1 MQSQTPP
8 QQKSLSISPPPQK
21 PQQRSQTL
29 PPQPQSSQKQKLK
42 LLESAISF
50 YDAAIPEQEKKT
62 ITNFFKS
69 IYDGQ
74 INQIGKGSYGTVL
87 TLSSLPNYVFKI
99 MNDELT
105 QQQKKKQL
113 QTTTRTQQV
122 LNKVQQRR
130 QRLGGKVIAVFDP
143 YRIPKEKWDT
153 QTMFLFPCVVM
164 KQVTGQTLNK
174 LNKSQNLEYWDHV
187 VIDAVQVLET
197 IALLQSST
205 PSLVHGDLNLGN
217 ILYDH
222 DQRKMTMIDF
232 GFLMPTSDLI
242 KKLTDLG
249 QFFYIYPFLLTRCIS
264 SWDENSFS
272 LWISLFSDVLQ
283 KFSNQYVL
291 DSTFLENF
299 FKIFKDD
306 DTSQKLDLTKT
317 ETTNIINDN
326 QLLSAYETSPVN
338 CTIIL
343 DEKNLKKF
351 DLYSFAVCLLFCLPH
366 EYLQKRSALLDLL
379 FQMVHPNPEIQPS
392 PENIVKEWNKMLRV
406 QRLLPKRQQQRTQ
419 RG

>member
-1 MQSQTPP
+1 MQSP
-8 QQKSLSISPPPQK
+8 S
-21 PQQRSQTL
+21 QQRSQTL

-87 TLSSLPNYVFKI
+87 TLSSLPNYVFKFT
-99 MNDELT
+99 NDELT

-153 QTMFLFPCVVM
+153 QTMLLIPCVVM
-164 KQVTGQTLNK
+164 KQVTGQRLDKLNK
-174 LNKSQNLEYWDHV
+174 LNKSQNGVTPLEYWDHV

-205 PSLVHGDLNLGN
+205 PSLIHGDLNLGN

-222 DQRKMTMIDF
+222 GQRKMTMIDF

-242 KKLTDLG
+242 NKLTDLG
-249 QFFYIYPFLLTRCIS
+249 QFFYIYPFLMTVCTTIN
-264 SWDENSFS
+264 SWDNKSFRS
-272 LWISLFSDVLQ
+272 WIRDFSRVLQ
-283 KFSNQYVL
+283 KFSNEYVL

-299 FKIFKDD
+299 FKIFNDD

-326 QLLSAYETSPVN
+326 QLLSAFIENQNFQCKDIFQETH
-338 CTIIL
+338 
-343 DEKNLKKF
+343 LKKF

-379 FQMVHPNPEIQPS
+379 FQMIHPNPENQPS

-406 QRLLPKRQQQRTQ
+406 QQLLPKRQQQRTQ